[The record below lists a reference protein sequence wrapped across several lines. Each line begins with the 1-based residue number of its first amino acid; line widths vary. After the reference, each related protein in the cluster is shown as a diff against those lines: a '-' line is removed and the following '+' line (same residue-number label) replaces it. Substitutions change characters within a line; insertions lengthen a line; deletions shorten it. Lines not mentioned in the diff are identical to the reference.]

1 MNLRDCL
8 AANSTGHASYE
19 SVSGSDGELICGEA
33 TGEILDDDVGDKEC
47 SLLRLLR
54 ARRVFLPPAMM

>member
-1 MNLRDCL
+1 MNLRDCR

-19 SVSGSDGELICGEA
+19 SVFWSDVGLICGEA
-33 TGEILDDDVGDKEC
+33 TGEILDDDVGDNER

-54 ARRVFLPPAMM
+54 ARRVFLPPAMV